1 MSSLTPKHR
10 EAEAVA
16 EATNEGFFNGL
27 LVLIPSVAAVG
38 LALRHSPAFALR
50 TNWQSRTAMAVMP
63 AFFVTALTGEQRLS
77 QRMREI
83 ASESQHHSETVVWA
97 EKELRKQ
104 REQQRQQ
111 QQSWTDP
118 SNKTET
124 EHLAAL
130 YNQSVRESGVC
141 VVDELHWYHKAAN
154 YTGQNPIKV
163 LAAVAVPAV
172 GFIFYGRTEQSHLA
186 LASKLMHTRVI
197 GQFATVSLLLG
208 IMGFKE
214 FMDRNGRFISRQQ
227 AQERVE
233 EMQGM
238 RMQLLQTLERERQDA
253 AQRKKALAEAHEQ
266 DVQERRTAASITTL
280 QHAGVHKGN
289 AHVSN

>member
-1 MSSLTPKHR
+1 
-10 EAEAVA
+10 
-16 EATNEGFFNGL
+16 
-27 LVLIPSVAAVG
+27 
-38 LALRHSPAFALR
+38 
-50 TNWQSRTAMAVMP
+50 
-63 AFFVTALTGEQRLS
+63 
-77 QRMREI
+77 
-83 ASESQHHSETVVWA
+83 
-97 EKELRKQ
+97 
-104 REQQRQQ
+104 
-111 QQSWTDP
+111 
-118 SNKTET
+118 
-124 EHLAAL
+124 
-130 YNQSVRESGVC
+130 
-141 VVDELHWYHKAAN
+141 
-154 YTGQNPIKV
+154 
-163 LAAVAVPAV
+163 VAVPAV

-253 AQRKKALAEAHEQ
+253 AQRKQALAEAHEQ
-266 DVQERRTAASITTL
+266 DVQERRTAASATL
-280 QHAGVHKGN
+280 QHTAVHKGK

>member
-38 LALRHSPAFALR
+38 LALRHSPAFAMR

-77 QRMREI
+77 HRMREM
-83 ASESQHHSETVVWA
+83 ASESQHHSETVLWA

-104 REQQRQQ
+104 REQQQQ
-111 QQSWTDP
+111 QLSLTDP
-118 SNKTET
+118 SKTET

-197 GQFATVSLLLG
+197 GQFATVSLMLG

-238 RMQLLQTLERERQDA
+238 RLQLLQTLERERQDA
-253 AQRKKALAEAHEQ
+253 AQRKQALADAHEQ
-266 DVQERRTAASITTL
+266 DVQERRTARTTTL
-280 QHAGVHKGN
+280 QHAVHKGN